1 MNNQITIPSRP
12 ESRTDDLQPAEWWR
26 RPCSV
31 TDRIFLCGDLPQ
43 DPADFA
49 AHLDEWVRLGVT
61 HIVDVREEWSD
72 EREVT
77 ERHPHVEYAHLG
89 THDSGGSQ
97 SSVWFDRGVAAIR
110 AALADPEAKVLVH
123 CHMGVNRAPSL
134 VYAALLTQGFDIE
147 QGLDAIR
154 AARPIAAILY
164 AESAIRWI
172 GALQGW
178 SAVEVSDAVWRVRF
192 WHSHNP
198 IDVGW
203 IISRIRQAER
213 GQA

>member
-1 MNNQITIPSRP
+1 MNNQITIPSP
-12 ESRTDDLQPAEWWR
+12 SESPPGDLQPVEWWR
-26 RPCSV
+26 RPCPV
-31 TDRIFLCGDLPQ
+31 TDRIFVCGDLPQ
-43 DPADFA
+43 DPGGFA

-72 EREVT
+72 EPEVL
-77 ERHPHVEYAHLG
+77 ERHPHIEYAHLG

-97 SSVWFDRGVAAIR
+97 SSVWFDRGVAAMR

-134 VYAALLTQGFDIE
+134 VYAALLTHGVDIE
-147 QGLDAIR
+147 EGLYAIR

-172 GALQGW
+172 GALRGW

-192 WHSHNP
+192 WHSHNEV
-198 IDVGW
+198 DVEW
-203 IISRIRQAER
+203 IISGIRQAER
-213 GQA
+213 GQV

>member
-1 MNNQITIPSRP
+1 MNDTNTISP
-12 ESRTDDLQPAEWWR
+12 ESTDLQPGEWWR
-26 RPCSV
+26 WPCPV
-31 TDRIFLCGDLPQ
+31 TDRIFLCGDL
-43 DPADFA
+43 DPRRLGE
-49 AHLDEWVRLGVT
+49 HLDEWVDLGVT
-61 HIVDVREEWSD
+61 TIVDVRGEWTD
-72 EREVT
+72 EFLVLG
-77 ERHPHVEYAHLG
+77 RHPHLEYVHLG

-154 AARPIAAILY
+154 AARPIAKILY

-178 SAVEVSDAVWRVRF
+178 SAVEVSDAIWRVRF

>member
-1 MNNQITIPSRP
+1 MNNQTTIPSRP
-12 ESRTDDLQPAEWWR
+12 ESRTDDLEPADWWR
-26 RPCSV
+26 RPCPV
-31 TDRIFLCGDLPQ
+31 TERIILCGDLPH
-43 DPADFA
+43 DPAGFT

-72 EREVT
+72 ELRVLDQ
-77 ERHPHVEYAHLG
+77 HPHIEYAHLG

-97 SSVWFDRGVAAIR
+97 STEWFDRGVAAMR

-147 QGLDAIR
+147 EGLDAIR
-154 AARPIAAILY
+154 DARPIAAILY

-178 SAVEVSDAVWRVRF
+178 STIEVNDAVWRVRF
-192 WHSHNP
+192 WHGINWV
-198 IDVGW
+198 DVSW

-213 GQA
+213 ERV

>member
-1 MNNQITIPSRP
+1 
-12 ESRTDDLQPAEWWR
+12 
-26 RPCSV
+26 V

-77 ERHPHVEYAHLG
+77 ERHPHLEYVHLG

-172 GALQGW
+172 GAIQGW

>member
-1 MNNQITIPSRP
+1 
-12 ESRTDDLQPAEWWR
+12 
-26 RPCSV
+26 
-31 TDRIFLCGDLPQ
+31 
-43 DPADFA
+43 
-49 AHLDEWVRLGVT
+49 
-61 HIVDVREEWSD
+61 
-72 EREVT
+72 
-77 ERHPHVEYAHLG
+77 
-89 THDSGGSQ
+89 
-97 SSVWFDRGVAAIR
+97 VAAIR

-192 WHSHNP
+192 WHSRNP